1 MTISMYQATV
11 PTMIKALDNLAE
23 ILAKGQQFADAK
35 KIDPSVLVNSR
46 LAPDMLAL
54 AKQVQIASDT
64 CKGGAAR
71 LAQQE
76 APSFADIEVTFPEL
90 IERARKTVAYLKTL
104 KPEQIDGSEERTV
117 TWTTRSGSREMKG
130 QPYLLHHVLPNVFF
144 HVTTAYGIL
153 RHNGVEI
160 GKKDFLGP
168 A

>member
-11 PTMIKALDNLAE
+11 PTMIRALDNLAAFLE
-23 ILAKGQQFADAK
+23 KGRQFAEAK
-35 KIDPSVLVNSR
+35 KIDPSVLVSSR
-46 LAPDMLAL
+46 LAPDMLPL

-71 LAQQE
+71 LAQQTP
-76 APSFADIEVTFPEL
+76 PSFEDNETTFPEL

-104 KPEQIDGSEERTV
+104 KPEQIDGSEDRTV
-117 TWTTRSGSREMKG
+117 TWTTRSGAKEMKG

-160 GKKDFLGP
+160 GKKDYLGP
-168 A
+168 I